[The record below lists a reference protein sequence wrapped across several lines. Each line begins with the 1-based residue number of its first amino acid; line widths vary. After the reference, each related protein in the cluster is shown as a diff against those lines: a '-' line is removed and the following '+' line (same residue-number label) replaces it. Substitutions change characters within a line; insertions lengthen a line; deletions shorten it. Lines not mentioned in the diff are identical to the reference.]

1 MPLVLLVACIG
12 LEMVPRESGG
22 AASVG
27 DISIDASYLDFGEV
41 PVGETAEQTLT
52 LRGAAERSVAVT
64 LSVDDAETFLLST
77 TEVGVADEAVVR
89 VGFVPA
95 REKVYDAEL
104 TVVTNAGDYAYLPL
118 SGIGVAAESASGG
131 NLSLS
136 ETSHGFGAVDVNDTE
151 IASFTVTNTGDDDLR
166 ITGIESSTSVF
177 TTGGTLSESQV
188 LSPGASKVLEVRF
201 RPTAEQA
208 YSGTVTIA
216 SDDPDAPE
224 SRISLTGSGA
234 DQCDICAPVI
244 YVDAGSAITDFF
256 SIAGVTTDERT
267 VTITNDGD
275 LPLTV
280 SSIRV
285 KNDDWSPCG
294 TFTIGGFRGSVTLD
308 PYRSST
314 FTVTYDADSTCV
326 ESSNATLDWNI
337 VHIESNDPSTPD
349 WTIEL
354 GGIGLG

>member
-1 MPLVLLVACIG
+1 VALFLLVACIG
-12 LEMVPRESGG
+12 LEMVPQEGGSG
-22 AASVG
+22 SIVG
-27 DISIDASYLDFGEV
+27 GVSLDASYFDFGDV
-41 PVGETAEQTLT
+41 PVGETVEQALT
-52 LRGAAERSVAVT
+52 LRSEGERVTVT
-64 LSVDDAETFLLST
+64 LAVDDAETFLLSS
-77 TEVGVADEAVVR
+77 TEVGVDGESVVR

-95 REKVYDAEL
+95 REKVYDGEL
-104 TVVTNAGDYAYLPL
+104 TVLTEGGERAYLPL
-118 SGIGVAAESASGG
+118 SGVGVAAGTEPGG

-136 ETSHGFGAVDVNDTE
+136 ETSHAFGAVDIDDTE

-166 ITGIESSTSVF
+166 ITDIESSAAVF
-177 TTGGTLSESQV
+177 TTSGTLSASQV

-224 SRISLTGSGA
+224 TRISVTGSGA
-234 DQCDICAPVI
+234 DACDICAPVI

-267 VTITNDGD
+267 VTLTNDGD

-285 KNDDWSPCG
+285 KNDDWAPCG

-314 FTVTYDADSTCV
+314 FTITYDADSTCV
-326 ESSNATLDWNI
+326 ESSNSTLDWNI
-337 VHIESNDPSTPD
+337 VHIESNDPYTPD